1 MHAAQPMAS
10 QGTHD
15 LEDDENRR
23 GLRGRGVTKKGMQYR
38 FKGRRNTEGDER
50 EQGWTHGAQERN
62 DMRRVFQF
70 LSRN

>member
-1 MHAAQPMAS
+1 MAS

-23 GLRGRGVTKKGMQYR
+23 GFRGRGVTKNDMQYR
-38 FKGRRNTEGDER
+38 VKGRRNKEGDER
-50 EQGWTHGAQERN
+50 EQGWTHGAHGRN

-70 LSRN
+70 LPRN